1 MSTWPNRGAS
11 GGPCGGLEERESKT
25 PTANLTIRPSG
36 SDSSQQ
42 ASSKPGA
49 VQHPHDTPTNHMQST
64 LRWRFGPFEADAA
77 EHRLLRDG
85 DPVAVTRKSFALLAC
100 LLSRPGRL
108 FTKAELFATVWSGTI
123 VTDAALSRVIRELR
137 VALGDDANS
146 PRYIATAHGL
156 GFRFVALVSIDRAVT
171 DPDEHAAAA
180 DPRGVALAINA
191 QSAAEPA
198 TLFNTNFPAGIRP
211 LYGRDAEVQEVVRL
225 LERHPLISIVGSG
238 GIGKTRLAHA
248 VAHEVQERYGD
259 GVWLIE
265 LAAVSEPSRVTAT
278 VAQVLKLTVRDQADA
293 LDAVV
298 DALRG
303 KGVLLVLDNCEH
315 LLGAVSTLAE
325 AIQSHDSAVRLLV
338 TSQEP
343 LKVREEHVYRLGS
356 LPVPYLHE
364 LLDADAALQYGAIA
378 LFVARAEAADPGFS
392 FSAHNLEAIVDIC
405 RRLDGIALAIE
416 FAAARVS
423 LLGVDGLCRRLTE
436 RFNIMSGGQRG
447 APRRH
452 QTLRAALEW
461 SHSLLTDA
469 QRAVFRRLSAF
480 AGGFALESA
489 QEVAADQAMDRWQ
502 VLDQLAALV
511 DKSLIVVEPTN
522 PPRYHMLETTR
533 LFATQQLV
541 AADEHA
547 SIARRHSHCF
557 AALFEAAWAER
568 WEATSAES
576 FQCLQPELANL
587 RMALD
592 WSSRNDP
599 DLEVS
604 LAGATPW
611 LWLGSG
617 LDAEGIAACEQAI
630 SHIGRATAPALEARV
645 LSEMAQLG
653 WYVLSLKRALQV
665 LDRAIALYRS
675 SDDRVGLYLA
685 LARKAGFLASGGE
698 VDLAHH
704 ALLEMETLETQT
716 WPVRL
721 RLERLIARVRVAW
734 FDSNLDHFLATHEER
749 YQFARAVGNERD
761 RLLALGNLVNAKI
774 GLGQFEEALRDGR
787 ELVDPFRRH
796 GLAGAYLG
804 YLLAHLAIALAL
816 LGRLDE
822 ALADLREATPALRAG
837 AMMWR
842 LLDLFALIALLRG
855 SNVNAARL
863 FGASAAI
870 FTRRGRRRELSL
882 ERLHDAVAE
891 KLNGTLSPEELKRL
905 LTEGQAMSEREAVQ
919 AALPEVEFGS
929 TPFRVNPIHGCR

>member
-1 MSTWPNRGAS
+1 MASTVRPQTRHRDS
-11 GGPCGGLEERESKT
+11 GMPL
-25 PTANLTIRPSG
+25 
-36 SDSSQQ
+36 Q
-42 ASSKPGA
+42 ASPRSTAALG
-49 VQHPHDTPTNHMQST
+49 VDSDILSRHPHDTPTNRMQNT

-85 DPVAVTRKSFALLAC
+85 DPVPVTRKSFALLAC

-108 FTKAELFATVWSGTI
+108 FTKAELFDTVWAGTV
-123 VTDAALSRVIRELR
+123 VTDAALSRVIHELR

-156 GFRFVALVSIDRAVT
+156 GFRFVALVSIDRDVSK
-171 DPDEHAAAA
+171 PDEHAAPA
-180 DPRGVALAINA
+180 DQRGLPLATNA
-191 QSAAEPA
+191 QSAAKPVKPI
-198 TLFNTNFPAGIRP
+198 NSNFPAVLRP
-211 LYGRDAEVQEVVRL
+211 LYGRDVEVQEVVRL
-225 LERHPLISIVGSG
+225 LERHPLISIVGAG
-238 GIGKTRLAHA
+238 GIGKTRLSHA
-248 VAHEVQERYGD
+248 VAHEMQERFGD

-265 LAAVSEPSRVTAT
+265 LAAVSEPGRVIAT

-303 KGVLLVLDNCEH
+303 KSVLLVLDNCEH

-343 LKVREEHVYRLGS
+343 LKVSEEHVYRLGT

-364 LLDADAALQYGAIA
+364 LLDAGAALQYGAIA
-378 LFVARAEAADPGFS
+378 LFVARAEAADPRFC
-392 FSAHNLEAIVDIC
+392 FSAHNVEAILDIC

-423 LLGVDGLCRRLTE
+423 LLGVEGLCRRLTE
-436 RFNIMSGGQRG
+436 RFNILSSGHRS

-469 QRAVFRRLSAF
+469 QRAVFRRLSVF

-489 QEVAADQAMDRWQ
+489 QEVAADQALDKWQ
-502 VLDQLAALV
+502 ILDHLAALV
-511 DKSLIVVEPTN
+511 DKSLLVVGTAN
-522 PPRYHMLETTR
+522 PPRYHMLQTTR
-533 LFATQQLV
+533 LFATAQLV
-541 AADEHA
+541 AADEQA
-547 SIARRHSHCF
+547 SVARRHSHCF

-568 WEATSAES
+568 WDARSAEL
-576 FQCLQPELANL
+576 FKCLQPELDNL
-587 RMALD
+587 RTALD
-592 WSSRNDP
+592 WSSRNDL
-599 DLEVS
+599 DLEIS

-630 SHIGRATAPALEARV
+630 SHVGKATAPALEARL

-653 WYVLSLKRALQV
+653 WYVLSLNRALQV
-665 LDRAIALYRS
+665 LDRAIALYRRS
-675 SDDRVGLYLA
+675 GDRVGLYLA

-698 VDLAHH
+698 VDHARH
-704 ALLEMETLETQT
+704 ALLEMETLETET

-721 RLERLIARVRVAW
+721 RLEGLIARVRVAW
-734 FDSNLDHFLATHEER
+734 FDSNLDAFLATHEER
-749 YQFARAVGNERD
+749 YRFACAVGNERD
-761 RLLALGNLVNAKI
+761 RLLARGNLVNAKV
-774 GLGQFEEALRDGR
+774 GLGQLEQALRDGR
-787 ELVDPFRRH
+787 ELVDQFRRH

-804 YLLAHLAIALAL
+804 YLLAHLAIAYAL

-822 ALADLREATPALRAG
+822 ATVDLREATPQLRAG

-842 LLDLFALIALLRG
+842 LLD
-855 SNVNAARL
+855 
-863 FGASAAI
+863 
-870 FTRRGRRRELSL
+870 
-882 ERLHDAVAE
+882 
-891 KLNGTLSPEELKRL
+891 
-905 LTEGQAMSEREAVQ
+905 
-919 AALPEVEFGS
+919 
-929 TPFRVNPIHGCR
+929 

>member
-1 MSTWPNRGAS
+1 MASTVRPQTRHRDSGMPLRAS
-11 GGPCGGLEERESKT
+11 PRS
-25 PTANLTIRPSG
+25 TAALG
-36 SDSSQQ
+36 VDSDILSR
-42 ASSKPGA
+42 
-49 VQHPHDTPTNHMQST
+49 HPHDTPTIRMQST

-85 DPVAVTRKSFALLAC
+85 DPVPVTRKSFALLAC

-108 FTKAELFATVWSGTI
+108 FTKAELFDTVWAGMV
-123 VTDAALSRVIRELR
+123 VTDAALSRVIHELR

-156 GFRFVALVSIDRAVT
+156 GFRFVALVSIVRDVSK
-171 DPDEHAAAA
+171 PNEHTASA
-180 DPRGVALAINA
+180 DQRGLPLATNA
-191 QSAAEPA
+191 QSAAKPV
-198 TLFNTNFPAGIRP
+198 TPINSNFPAVLRP
-211 LYGRDAEVQEVVRL
+211 LYGRDVEVQEVVRL
-225 LERHPLISIVGSG
+225 LERHPLISIVGAG
-238 GIGKTRLAHA
+238 GIGKTRLSHA
-248 VAHEVQERYGD
+248 VAHEMQERFGD

-265 LAAVSEPSRVTAT
+265 LAAVSEPGRVIAT
-278 VAQVLKLTVRDQADA
+278 VAQVLKLTVRDQADS

-303 KGVLLVLDNCEH
+303 KCVLLVLDNCEH

-325 AIQSHDSAVRLLV
+325 AIQSHNSTVGILV

-343 LKVREEHVYRLGS
+343 LKVSEEHVYRLGT

-364 LLDADAALQYGAIA
+364 LLEADAALQYGAIA
-378 LFVARAEAADPGFS
+378 LFVARAEAADPRFS
-392 FSAHNLEAIVDIC
+392 FSAHNVEAILDIC

-423 LLGVDGLCRRLTE
+423 LLGVEGLCRRLNE
-436 RFNIMSGGQRG
+436 RFNILSSGHRG

-461 SHSLLTDA
+461 SYSLLTDA
-469 QRAVFRRLSAF
+469 QRVVFRRLSVF

-489 QEVAADQAMDRWQ
+489 QEVAADQALDKWQ
-502 VLDQLAALV
+502 VLDHLAALV
-511 DKSLIVVEPTN
+511 DKSLLVVGPAN
-522 PPRYHMLETTR
+522 PPRYHMLQTTR

-541 AADEHA
+541 AADEQA

-568 WEATSAES
+568 WDARSAELYK
-576 FQCLQPELANL
+576 CLQPELDNL
-587 RMALD
+587 RTALD

-599 DLEVS
+599 DLEIS

-630 SHIGRATAPALEARV
+630 SHVGKATSPALEARL

-653 WYVLSLKRALQV
+653 WYMLSLKRALQV

-675 SDDRVGLYLA
+675 SGDRVGLYLA

-698 VDLAHH
+698 VDHARH
-704 ALLEMETLETQT
+704 ALLEMETLETKT

-734 FDSNLDHFLATHEER
+734 FDSNLDAFLATHEER
-749 YQFARAVGNERD
+749 YRFACAVGNERD
-761 RLLALGNLVNAKI
+761 RLLARGNLVNAKV
-774 GLGQFEEALRDGR
+774 GLGQLEQALRDGR
-787 ELVDPFRRH
+787 ELVDQFRRH

-804 YLLAHLAIALAL
+804 YLLAHLAIAFAL

-822 ALADLREATPALRAG
+822 ALVDLREATPQLRAG

-855 SNVNAARL
+855 SSANAARL
-863 FGASAAI
+863 FGAGDAI
-870 FTRRGRRRELSL
+870 FTRRGRRREISL
-882 ERLHDAVAE
+882 ERLHDVVAK
-891 KLNGTLSPEELKRL
+891 KLSGTLPPEELARL
-905 LTEGQAMSEREAVQ
+905 LSEGETMSEREAVL
-919 AALPEVEFGS
+919 AALSEVDFGKAPFCV
-929 TPFRVNPIHGCR
+929 TPMH